1 MDLKTISATLAI
13 LGTGLTLSACKKAP
27 AEGTEVP
34 GDKAGGAE
42 GSCGADK
49 GHGHANCS
57 GDKAAE
63 EKPAEGSCSGEK
75 RADGSCS
82 GEKKA
87 DGSCGG
93 AKGEGSCGGAKTE
106 TPPPTTADA
115 SAASPTA
122 TETAPAATAA
132 KPAET
137 TTKAKPKT
145 KSGKPKAK
153 GGEASCGEGTCA

>member
-13 LGTGLTLSACKKAP
+13 LGTSLTLSACKKAP

-57 GDKAAE
+57 GDKAAA
-63 EKPAEGSCSGEK
+63 P
-75 RADGSCS
+75 
-82 GEKKA
+82 
-87 DGSCGG
+87 
-93 AKGEGSCGGAKTE
+93 GEGSCGEKKDGACGGEKAADPAEPAEPPATAVAPTE
-106 TPPPTTADA
+106 PT
-115 SAASPTA
+115 PTA
-122 TETAPAATAA
+122 TAADPAAA

-137 TTKAKPKT
+137 ATKTKSKSKSKTKAK
-145 KSGKPKAK
+145 
-153 GGEASCGEGTCA
+153 GEAACGEGTCS